1 MAEEPKQPR
10 RRRARVGA
18 KRTVEVS
25 TPRPSPPAAAAAAR
39 RRGRKRT
46 PRQTEPEVVT
56 TKHDEN
62 AAASLGLDVR
72 FVRFVA
78 RYGKQTKY
86 CPDGKYP
93 CEEAFQ
99 STKGVFEKLER
110 DRDDEQKGWNEEA
123 SDAPADLEN
132 EEFARDHATYADAP
146 VPVADQEAATP
157 RAESAAIRRR
167 RRGLPRLGD
176 LSSRDLAALHAA
188 RPHSKR
194 PRMSL
199 NTHRSV
205 DPSAFNTSSSSLG
218 RLSTVSRFRIVRLAR
233 QNRHRTHL

>member
-1 MAEEPKQPR
+1 M
-10 RRRARVGA
+10 
-18 KRTVEVS
+18 
-25 TPRPSPPAAAAAAR
+25 
-39 RRGRKRT
+39 
-46 PRQTEPEVVT
+46 T

-78 RYGKQTKY
+78 RYGKQTQY

-93 CEEAFQ
+93 CEEAFRRQ
-99 STKGVFEKLER
+99 KVFLKNLNEIEMTNKKGGMKKRVTRF
-110 DRDDEQKGWNEEA
+110 
-123 SDAPADLEN
+123 ADLEN

-146 VPVADQEAATP
+146 VPVADQEAATTP
-157 RAESAAIRRR
+157 APAESAAIRR

-205 DPSAFNTSSSSLG
+205 DPSAFNLSL
-218 RLSTVSRFRIVRLAR
+218 I
-233 QNRHRTHL
+233 HI